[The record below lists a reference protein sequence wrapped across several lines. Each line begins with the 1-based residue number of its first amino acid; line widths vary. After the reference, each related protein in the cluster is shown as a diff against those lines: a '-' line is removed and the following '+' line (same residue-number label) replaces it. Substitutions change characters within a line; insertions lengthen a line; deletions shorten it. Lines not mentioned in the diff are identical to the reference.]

1 VARERG
7 VIPEASNET
16 LEAGVLRHGCL
27 IRMLYF
33 HFETP
38 RKFGRRSLQ
47 NAGGFS
53 TGMERR
59 TIAAKLRYV
68 ISFVNMYY
76 TRIIYVIYQ
85 V

>member
-1 VARERG
+1 MRFQARQCVQQHSARR
-7 VIPEASNET
+7 
-16 LEAGVLRHGCL
+16 AGVLRHSCQ

-33 HFETP
+33 HFEAP

-53 TGMERR
+53 TGMEHRA
-59 TIAAKLRYV
+59 IAAKLRYV
-68 ISFVNMYY
+68 ISVVNMQY
-76 TRIIYVIYQ
+76 TRTIYVIYQ